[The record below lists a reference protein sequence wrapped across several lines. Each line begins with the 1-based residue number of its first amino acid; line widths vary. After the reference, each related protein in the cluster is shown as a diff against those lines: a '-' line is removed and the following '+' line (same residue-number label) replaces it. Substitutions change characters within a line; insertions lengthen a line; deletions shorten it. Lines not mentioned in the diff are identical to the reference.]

1 MTARPDT
8 PRLPWY
14 YSIPLFGWIARDLVH
29 GSRDN
34 LLYFL
39 VILLTALVLAVKTW
53 GLVALTLVALAAVPV
68 CFILLIL
75 ISIGR

>member
-8 PRLPWY
+8 RCLPWY

-29 GSRDN
+29 GTPDN

-39 VILLTALVLAVKTW
+39 VIVVTLLVLAVKAW
-53 GLVALTLVALAAVPV
+53 GLVALTMVALAAVPV
-68 CFILLIL
+68 CFALLIL
-75 ISIGR
+75 ISVGK

>member
-1 MTARPDT
+1 MTTRPEA

-29 GSRDN
+29 GTRDN

-39 VILLTALVLAVKTW
+39 VTLVTLLVLAVKTW
-53 GLVALTLVALAAVPV
+53 GLVALTMVALAAVPV
-68 CFILLIL
+68 SFALLIL
-75 ISIGR
+75 ISVGK